1 MIEVNCFADLRT
13 TAPTKAGDIAAL
25 KRYYDK
31 DSSFHGGGDFVGFL
45 GTTTLS
51 DDGGTMAKGST
62 FYWKRIINDTEQV
75 NLYHFGA
82 KGDGVTDDTDAFK
95 RMFSWSQGYD
105 VNAKDIGVRFPA
117 GKFLISPVDLSASEI
132 PCFAL
137 YGDDAPYGVT
147 PRTVIIS
154 DKSINTVFKV
164 NARRTIIR
172 GISWNGQATADT
184 ASNTGAITADMLS
197 NVQPFFENTTIE
209 GEFVNIRCF
218 RVQYNGGTA
227 VKLLDTLDTRFDQI
241 YSQNTY
247 ARVFDISWSNSPN
260 GVWDHS
266 TAIELSN
273 ANFQYGYGDAT
284 LKMPRLTQGLIRNV
298 WVEHT
303 RFPGDLS
310 NGQWIIDALSLED
323 CANPLLLNNSR
334 VLLRQLS
341 LQAGATVNL
350 DNTSDRW
357 LSGYES
363 GWRRDENFGTTMTGS
378 MKAGWYSGYKL
389 SNTSDTDKWYRIG
402 KFVFPKANQQW
413 TLEMVSKQSTANPS
427 GTAASPLQT
436 ISSGV
441 TYLNLQ
447 RCVSSV
453 WADMFHR
460 GTTAVVDVKYARSY
474 QNIVEVWVKLK
485 AGSGDTMF
493 NVRSTGP
500 TRFEAGECS
509 LFTPDLSEVTDL
521 TTVGTVTPNA
531 RLSFHNGLAGI
542 GANENGVVTLAT
554 TEAASPVS
562 AAPVGYITLNVNG
575 IDRKFPYFS

>member
-13 TAPTKAGDIAAL
+13 TAPAKAGDIAAL

-45 GTTTLS
+45 GTTSLS
-51 DDGGTMAKGST
+51 DDGGSLAKGSG

-82 KGDGVTDDTDAFK
+82 KGDGTTDDTDAFR
-95 RMFSWSQGYD
+95 RMFSWSQSYD
-105 VNAKDIGVRFPA
+105 VNAKNLGVRFPA
-117 GKFLISPVDLSASEI
+117 GKFFISPVDLAASEI
-132 PCFAL
+132 ACFAL
-137 YGDDAPYGVT
+137 YGDDAPYGVS
-147 PRTVIIS
+147 PRTVIVS
-154 DKSINTVFKV
+154 DKSFNTVFKV

-172 GISWNGQATADT
+172 GISWNGQASADT
-184 ASNTGAITADMLS
+184 AANTGAITPDKLS

-227 VKLLDTLDTRFDQI
+227 IKLLDTLDTRFDQI
-241 YSQNTY
+241 YTQNTY
-247 ARVFDISWSNSPN
+247 ARVFDIGWSNSPN

-266 TAIELSN
+266 TAVELSN

-284 LKMPRLTQGLIRNV
+284 LVMPRMTQGLIRNV
-298 WVEHT
+298 WIEHT

-310 NGQWIIDALSLED
+310 NGQWIIDALSVED
-323 CANPLLLNNSR
+323 CANPLMLNNSR
-334 VLLRQLS
+334 VQIRQLN
-341 LQAGATVNL
+341 LQAGSKVNL
-350 DNTSDRW
+350 DNTSERW

-378 MKAGWYSGYKL
+378 MKAGWYTGYKL
-389 SNTSDTDKWYRIG
+389 TNTSDKDTWYRIG
-402 KFVFPKANQQW
+402 KFVFPKVNQQW
-413 TLEMVSKQSTANPS
+413 TLELISKLSTANPS
-427 GTAASPLQT
+427 GTATNPLQT
-436 ISSGV
+436 VSSGV
-441 TYLNLQ
+441 TWLNLQ

-460 GTTAVVDVKYARSY
+460 GLTAVLDVKYQRSY

-493 NVRSTGP
+493 NLRSTGP
-500 TRFEAGECS
+500 TRFESGECS
-509 LFTPDLSEVTDL
+509 LFTPDLSEVMDL
-521 TTVGTVTPNA
+521 TTLGTATPNA
-531 RLSFHNGLAGI
+531 RLSIHNGLAGI
-542 GANENGVVTLAT
+542 GANENGVVTIATAEAT
-554 TEAASPVS
+554 TPATS
-562 AAPVGYITLNVNG
+562 APVGYITLNVNG
-575 IDRKFPYFS
+575 VDRKIPYYG

>member
-13 TAPTKAGDIAAL
+13 TAPAKAGDIAAL

-45 GTTTLS
+45 GTTSLS
-51 DDGGTMAKGST
+51 DDGGSLAKGSG

-82 KGDGVTDDTDAFK
+82 KGDGTTDDTDAFR
-95 RMFSWSQGYD
+95 RMFSWSQSYD
-105 VNAKDIGVRFPA
+105 VNAKNLGVRFPA
-117 GKFLISPVDLSASEI
+117 GKFFISPVDLSASEI
-132 PCFAL
+132 ACFAL

-147 PRTVIIS
+147 PRTVIVS
-154 DKSINTVFKV
+154 DKSFNTVFKV

-172 GISWNGQATADT
+172 GISWNGQASADT
-184 ASNTGAITADMLS
+184 AANTGAITPDKLS

-227 VKLLDTLDTRFDQI
+227 IKLLDTLDTRFDQI
-241 YSQNTY
+241 YTQNTY
-247 ARVFDISWSNSPN
+247 ARVFDIGWSNSPN

-266 TAIELSN
+266 TAVELSN

-284 LKMPRLTQGLIRNV
+284 LVMPRMTQGLIRNV
-298 WVEHT
+298 WIEHT

-310 NGQWIIDALSLED
+310 NGQWIIDALSVED
-323 CANPLLLNNSR
+323 CANPLMLNNSR
-334 VLLRQLS
+334 VQIRQLN
-341 LQAGATVNL
+341 LQAGSKVNL
-350 DNTSDRW
+350 DNTSERW

-378 MKAGWYSGYKL
+378 MKAGWYTGYKL
-389 SNTSDTDKWYRIG
+389 TNTSDKDTWYRIG
-402 KFVFPKANQQW
+402 KFVFPKVNQQW
-413 TLEMVSKQSTANPS
+413 TLELISKLSTANPS
-427 GTAASPLQT
+427 GTATNPLQT
-436 ISSGV
+436 VSSGV
-441 TYLNLQ
+441 TWLNLQ

-460 GTTAVVDVKYARSY
+460 GLTAVLDVKYQRSY
-474 QNIVEVWVKLK
+474 QNIAEVWVKLK

-493 NVRSTGP
+493 NLRSTGP
-500 TRFEAGECS
+500 TRFESGECS
-509 LFTPDLSEVTDL
+509 LFTPDLSEVMDL
-521 TTVGTVTPNA
+521 TTLGTATPNA
-531 RLSFHNGLAGI
+531 RLSIHNGLAGI
-542 GANENGVVTLAT
+542 GANENGVVTIATAEAT
-554 TEAASPVS
+554 TPATS
-562 AAPVGYITLNVNG
+562 APVGYITLNVNG
-575 IDRKFPYFS
+575 VDRKIPYYG

>member
-13 TAPTKAGDIAAL
+13 TAPAKAGDIAAL

-31 DSSFHGGGDFVGFL
+31 DSSFHGGGDFVGFP
-45 GTTTLS
+45 GSTSLS
-51 DDGGTMAKGST
+51 DDGGSLAKGSG

-82 KGDGVTDDTDAFK
+82 KGDGTTDDTDAFK
-95 RMFSWSQGYD
+95 RMFSWSQSYD
-105 VNAKDIGVRFPA
+105 VNAKNIGVRFPA
-117 GKFLISPVDLSASEI
+117 GKFLISPVDLTASEI

-147 PRTVIIS
+147 PRTVIVS

-172 GISWNGQATADT
+172 GISWNGQASADT
-184 ASNTGAITADMLS
+184 AANIGAITPDMLS
-197 NVQPFFENTTIE
+197 NVQPFFENITIE

-218 RVQYNGGTA
+218 RAQYNGGT
-227 VKLLDTLDTRFDQI
+227 VIKLLDTLDTRFDQI
-241 YSQNTY
+241 YTQNTY
-247 ARVFDISWSNSPN
+247 ARVFDVGWSNSPN
-260 GVWDHS
+260 GVWDHA
-266 TAIELSN
+266 TAVELSN

-284 LKMPRLTQGLIRNV
+284 LMMPRMTQGLMRNV
-298 WVEHT
+298 WIEHT

-310 NGQWIIDALSLED
+310 NGQWIIDALSVED
-323 CANPLLLNNSR
+323 CDNPLLLNNSR
-334 VLLRQLS
+334 VQMRQLN
-341 LQAGATVNL
+341 LQAGSKVNL

-378 MKAGWYSGYKL
+378 MKAGWYTGYKL
-389 SNTSDTDKWYRIG
+389 TNTSDKDTWYRIG
-402 KFVFPKANQQW
+402 KFVFPKVNQQW
-413 TLEMVSKQSTANPS
+413 TLELVSKLSTANPS
-427 GTAASPLQT
+427 GTAANPVQT
-436 ISSGV
+436 VSSGV
-441 TYLNLQ
+441 TWLNLQ

-460 GTTAVVDVKYARSY
+460 GLTAVLDVKYQRSF

-493 NVRSTGP
+493 NLRSTGP
-500 TRFEAGECS
+500 TRFESGECS
-509 LFTPDLSEVTDL
+509 LFTPDLSEVADL
-521 TTVGTVTPNA
+521 TTLGTATPNA
-531 RLSFHNGLAGI
+531 RFSIHNGLAGV

-554 TEAASPVS
+554 AEAATPATS
-562 AAPVGYITLNVNG
+562 APVGYITLNVNG
-575 IDRKFPYFS
+575 VDRKVPYYS